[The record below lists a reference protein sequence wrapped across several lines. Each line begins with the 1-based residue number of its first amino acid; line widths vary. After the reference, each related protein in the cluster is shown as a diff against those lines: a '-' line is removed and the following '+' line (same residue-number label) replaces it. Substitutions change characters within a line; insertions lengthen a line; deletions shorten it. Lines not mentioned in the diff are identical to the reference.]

1 MNKMNKSNLTF
12 KETLKEFDETGLP
25 LIKVLVAAEVNFGSW
40 KFDSPISDD
49 DYEILCGFVY
59 DEILGSD
66 VNELSFIRATF
77 DCLYEEKLALEDI
90 VENADKAAEIVYRQI
105 EDAQY

>member
-1 MNKMNKSNLTF
+1 MNKNNLTF
-12 KETLKEFDETGLP
+12 KETLREFDETGLP
-25 LIKVLVAAEVNFGSW
+25 TIKVLVADEARCNRW
-40 KFDSPISDD
+40 RFDCFSDKD
-49 DYEILCGFVY
+49 FETICGFIY

-90 VENADKAAEIVYRQI
+90 VENADEAAEIVYRQI
-105 EDAQY
+105 EDVQY